1 VSIGNV
7 KQVCEIKCGTRK
19 DEELG
24 LVFGEDVDYNDKVK
38 CKTLLTEFEDRISH
52 SGYNRKN

>member
-1 VSIGNV
+1 MSIGNV

-52 SGYNRKN
+52 SG